1 MAAGR
6 PVDGGRVQVDQRA
19 RQQRRHHG
27 DHQQGYRAQG
37 EHALRVC
44 LAAIRVA
51 LGRPDQQRHHHA
63 GKDAAEHQVVDGV
76 RQRVRVVVRVA
87 EPGDADRGDQDQ
99 GAQEA
104 GGPGDQSPERHA
116 GAGADQ
122 VSPRGGTRCGRP
134 RPARWWAAGS
144 RGAAGR
150 TRRRTGQRTISRLRI
165 SRPQVIG
172 PWPRVIGRMIVS
184 WPGHPAPVGRRVCR
198 AGRARRVRWGKPR
211 DPGRP
216 DGGRGPA
223 QRQRQCRLGRARAA
237 ARHRA
242 FQRRQRVS
250 NGTPAVARRSRLVRS
265 RLRRA
270 RLTPGLSRARLRRR
284 RPGVVHRPGHPVP
297 PSGVVRCWCLSRRY
311 PVDPYLRGQRGSRPA
326 ADAGRR
332 GTRR

>member
-6 PVDGGRVQVDQRA
+6 AVDGGRVQVDQRA
-19 RQQRRHHG
+19 RQQRRHHR

-51 LGRPDQQRHHHA
+51 LGRPDQERHHHA

-104 GGPGDQSPERHA
+104 GGPGDQSAERHA

-122 VSPRGGTRCGRP
+122 VSPRGGARSGRP
-134 RPARWWAAGS
+134 RSAGWWAARS
-144 RGAAGR
+144 RRPAGR
-150 TRRRTGQRTISRLRI
+150 TRRRTISRLRI

-172 PWPRVIGRMIVS
+172 PRPQVIGRMVVS
-184 WPGHPAPVGRRVCR
+184 WPGHPAPVGRRVYR
-198 AGRARRVRWGKPR
+198 AGRARRVRRGKPR
-211 DPGRP
+211 GPGRP
-216 DGGRGPA
+216 GGRRGPA
-223 QRQRQCRLGRARAA
+223 QRQRQCRLGRAGAA
-237 ARHRA
+237 ARHRT

-250 NGTPAVARRSRLVRS
+250 SGTPAVARRPRLVRS
-265 RLRRA
+265 RLRGA

-297 PSGVVRCWCLSRRY
+297 PSGVVCCWCLSRRY
-311 PVDPYLRGQRGSRPA
+311 PVDPYLRGQRGSQPA